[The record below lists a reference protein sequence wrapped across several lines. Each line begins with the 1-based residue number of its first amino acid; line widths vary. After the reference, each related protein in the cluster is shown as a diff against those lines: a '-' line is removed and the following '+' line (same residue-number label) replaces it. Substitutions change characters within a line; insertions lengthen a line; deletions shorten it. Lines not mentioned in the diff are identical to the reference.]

1 MALIS
6 FWERMRIPSYD
17 NSEHCM
23 MARVSI
29 DHDKCNCCGLCVKAC
44 LPNALY
50 MEGKGKD
57 RKVMVNPNRPTGGRE
72 AGDANC
78 YCVACNDC
86 MAICE
91 QGAIKAVTSADYR
104 YRYKQVMRGELALP
118 RTFSS

>member
-6 FWERMRIPSYD
+6 FWEKMRIPSYD

-29 DHDKCNCCGLCVKAC
+29 DHEKCNCCGLCVKVC
-44 LPNALY
+44 LPGLLY

-57 RKVMVNPNRPTGGRE
+57 RKVLVTPNRPTGGRE
-72 AGDANC
+72 TGSANC

-91 QGAIKAVTSADYR
+91 QGAIRAISSVNYR
-104 YRYKQVMRGELALP
+104 YRYKQVLRGELAPP
-118 RTFSS
+118 RSFNS